1 MPRYV
6 ALLRAVNVGK
16 RKAPMAALR
25 AMAEELGLEAPKT
38 LLQSGNLVFG
48 SSKSES
54 ALETL
59 LEKEAEKRFGFA
71 IDFMLRSR
79 DHWQAIIDAN
89 PYPKQ
94 AKDDAAHLVVLALKK
109 APATGA
115 LEALRAAIKG
125 PETVEI
131 NGREAYIHY
140 PDDIGHSKLTNTVL
154 EKKLGVPGTG
164 RNWNTVLKLMQ
175 MLEA

>member
-1 MPRYV
+1 MARYV

-16 RKAPMAALR
+16 CKVPMAELR
-25 AMAEELGLEAPKT
+25 AMAEDLGLEVPKT

-59 LEKEAEKRFGFA
+59 LEKEAEKRFGFP
-71 IDFMLRSR
+71 IDFMVRSR
-79 DHWQAIIDAN
+79 EHWEAIIDAN

-109 APATGA
+109 APSSDA
-115 LEALRAAIKG
+115 LKTLRAAIKG
-125 PETVEI
+125 PETVEL
-131 NGREAYIHY
+131 NGREAYLHY

-164 RNWNTVLKLMQ
+164 RNWNTVLKLME